1 MTKKAP
7 GYGAFCVSGS
17 QVFLARN
24 CIWGLK
30 MAYLVLA
37 RKYRPATLT
46 ELVGQEHI
54 ARALCNA
61 IEMKRVPHALLFCGA
76 RGTGKTSTA
85 RIVAKMLNCV
95 NGPTPTPCGVCAP
108 CKEIATSTCIDVH
121 ELDAASNRGIDEI
134 RELRS
139 GVGYSPVRDRHKIYI
154 IDEAHMLTNEAA
166 NAFLKTLEEPPAH
179 VTFILATTDPQRLPI
194 TIRSRCQ
201 RYDFRRVKA
210 ADIVRLLAK
219 ICESENVIA
228 EQEALY
234 LVAREGDGSLRDS
247 LSVLD
252 QVIAFGGANLIGDEV
267 AGLLGVAD
275 RNRTHSLMQAL
286 LGRDAKLAIESV
298 AAAHDHGMDL
308 KTFARTMAMES
319 RDLLVARLTGANARD
334 LVDRAE
340 TELEQLQ
347 AMARDIPTAELERL
361 AHVLLELA
369 EQVARASHPRLT
381 LELGMVRLCRAA
393 ALIDVAD
400 LAVRV
405 ETLLAGG
412 RGLPPA
418 RNPQQSPQGAPPRP
432 ASPGGLP
439 SPGGMPPPPGLSR
452 TQPIAPQRTT
462 QPLPAPGMP
471 AAPAGRSLPPP
482 GGVPSPTTAP
492 RPLATLAPALAQPPA
507 RAGDTGSLDDA
518 QLLAWAAAIRDAG
531 KATVASLIE
540 RALVTRDGATVT
552 LRFGTEFL
560 SASAREADSLDA
572 LREGATRVFGDVRVE
587 VGPPDPRASQ
597 ESLSGRRQREKA
609 TSRNERETALR
620 TDERVRMVVDAF
632 QGEITSITV
641 EEASA

>member
-1 MTKKAP
+1 
-7 GYGAFCVSGS
+7 
-17 QVFLARN
+17 
-24 CIWGLK
+24 

-37 RKYRPATLT
+37 RKYRPATLA

-85 RIVAKMLNCV
+85 RIVAKMLNCE

-108 CKEIATSTCIDVH
+108 CKEIASSTCIDVH

-210 ADIVRLLAK
+210 ADIVKLLAK
-219 ICESENVIA
+219 ICASENVVA

-252 QVIAFGGANLIGDEV
+252 QVIAFGGANLLGDEV

-275 RNRTHSLMQAL
+275 RNRTHALMQAL
-286 LGRDAKLAIESV
+286 LQRDAQSAIESV

-347 AMARDIPTAELERL
+347 AMAKDVGTPELERL

-369 EQVARASHPRLT
+369 EQVARASHPRLA
-381 LELGMVRLCRAA
+381 LELGMIRLCRAA
-393 ALIDVAD
+393 ALLDVAD

-405 ETLLAGG
+405 EALLGGG
-412 RGLPPA
+412 RGLPPS
-418 RNPQQSPQGAPPRP
+418 RGPQQSPQGAPPRP
-432 ASPGGLP
+432 STPGLPPPSGLASPTNTPRPLPSPGLP
-439 SPGGMPPPPGLSR
+439 SPSAPPTWPTAPMPSPLPTPGAR
-452 TQPIAPQRTT
+452 AMAN
-462 QPLPAPGMP
+462 PLPAPGAPPAPRVTP
-471 AAPAGRSLPPP
+471 AATAG
-482 GGVPSPTTAP
+482 
-492 RPLATLAPALAQPPA
+492 ATGP
-507 RAGDTGSLDDA
+507 LDDA
-518 QLLAWAAAIRDAG
+518 KLLAWAAAIRDAG
-531 KATVASLIE
+531 MATVATLIE
-540 RALVTRDGATVT
+540 RALATSDGRVVT
-552 LRFGTEFL
+552 LRFATEFL
-560 SASAREADSLDA
+560 SASARELDALDA
-572 LREGATRVFGDVRVE
+572 LRAGAARVFGDRRVE
-587 VGPPDPRASQ
+587 IGPPDPRANQ

-609 TSRNERETALR
+609 TTRSEREAVLTQ
-620 TDERVRMVVDAF
+620 DERVQMVKDAF
-632 QGEITSITV
+632 GGEITQVSI
-641 EEASA
+641 EEAGL

>member
-1 MTKKAP
+1 MNDQK
-7 GYGAFCVSGS
+7 GSGIGAFCVSG
-17 QVFLARN
+17 LHHL
-24 CIWGLK
+24 WGLK

-37 RKYRPATLT
+37 RKYRPATLA

-85 RIVAKMLNCV
+85 RIVAKMLNCEH
-95 NGPTPTPCGVCAP
+95 GPTPTPCGTCAA
-108 CKEIATSTCIDVH
+108 CREIASSTCIDVH

-210 ADIVRLLAK
+210 ADIVKLLAK
-219 ICESENVIA
+219 ICESENVVA

-252 QVIAFGGANLIGDEV
+252 QVIAFGGANLVGDEV

-275 RNRTHSLMQAL
+275 RNRTHALMQAL
-286 LGRDAKLAIESV
+286 LTRNAKLAIESV

-347 AMARDIPTAELERL
+347 AMARDVPTGELERL

-393 ALIDVAD
+393 SLVDVAD

-412 RGLPPA
+412 RGLPSGRGTP
-418 RNPQQSPQGAPPRP
+418 PTSQGVPPRP
-432 ASPGGLP
+432 PTSGGLP
-439 SPGGMPPPPGLSR
+439 SPGGLPQPPGLPR
-452 TQPIAPQRTT
+452 AQAPVGVPALPQRTT
-462 QPLPAPGMP
+462 QPLPVSTG
-471 AAPAGRSLPPP
+471 L
-482 GGVPSPTTAP
+482 PSPSP
-492 RPLATLAPALAQPPA
+492 RPLPGPPSRPAPDLEVPQGSGAT
-507 RAGDTGSLDDA
+507 TVDDPK
-518 QLLAWAAAIRDAG
+518 LLAWAAAIRDAG
-531 KATVASLIE
+531 KATVATLIE
-540 RALVTRDGATVT
+540 RALATRDGNVVT

-560 SASAREADSLDA
+560 SSSAREPDA
-572 LREGATRVFGDVRVE
+572 IEAMQASAVRALGDVRVE
-587 VGPPDPRASQ
+587 IGPPDSRANQ
-597 ESLSGRRQREKA
+597 ESLSGRRQRERA
-609 TSRNERETALR
+609 VSRTGREDALR
-620 TDERVRMVVDAF
+620 RDDRVQLVVEAF
-632 QGEITSITV
+632 QGEITHVSID
-641 EEASA
+641 EASA

>member
-1 MTKKAP
+1 
-7 GYGAFCVSGS
+7 
-17 QVFLARN
+17 
-24 CIWGLK
+24 

-37 RKYRPATLT
+37 RKYRPATLA

-95 NGPTPTPCGVCAP
+95 NGPTPTPCGVCSP
-108 CKEIATSTCIDVH
+108 CKEIASSTCIDVH

-166 NAFLKTLEEPPAH
+166 NAFLKTLEEPPSH

-210 ADIVRLLAK
+210 SDIVKLLAK
-219 ICESENVIA
+219 ICESENVVA
-228 EQEALY
+228 EPEALY

-252 QVIAFGGANLIGDEV
+252 QVIAFGGANLLGDEV

-275 RNRTHSLMQAL
+275 RNRTHALMQAL

-347 AMARDIPTAELERL
+347 AMARDLPTAELERL

-393 ALIDVAD
+393 ALVDVAD

-405 ETLLAGG
+405 EALLAGG

-418 RNPQQSPQGAPPRP
+418 RNPPQAPQGALPRP
-432 ASPGGLP
+432 QTPGLPSPGLP
-439 SPGGMPPPPGLSR
+439 SPGGPRAQPVATPLPPPSVPAGGLPPPSASLQMR
-452 TQPIAPQRTT
+452 SAPAAS
-462 QPLPAPGMP
+462 PLPPPSAASPVGLPAPGSAQRP
-471 AAPAGRSLPPP
+471 LSATPPLRAAPGT
-482 GGVPSPTTAP
+482 GGH
-492 RPLATLAPALAQPPA
+492 
-507 RAGDTGSLDDA
+507 DTLDDA
-518 QLLAWAAAIRDAG
+518 KLLAWAAAIRDAG
-531 KATVASLIE
+531 KATVSTLID
-540 RALVTRDGATVT
+540 RALVTRDGNTVT
-552 LRFGTEFL
+552 LRFATEFL
-560 SASAREADSLDA
+560 SSSAREVDALDA
-572 LREGATRVFGDVRVE
+572 IQAGATRALGDVRVE
-587 VGPPDPRASQ
+587 IGPADPRAGQ
-597 ESLSGRRQREKA
+597 ESLSGRRLREKA
-609 TSRNERETALR
+609 TSRSEREAALVN
-620 TDERVRMVVDAF
+620 DDRVRMVVEAF
-632 QGEITSITV
+632 QGEITHVSV
-641 EEASA
+641 DEASL

>member
-1 MTKKAP
+1 MSKRP
-7 GYGAFCVSGS
+7 RFSGPF
-17 QVFLARN
+17 VFLVELRV
-24 CIWGLK
+24 WGFK

-37 RKYRPATLT
+37 RKYRPAMLS

-108 CKEIATSTCIDVH
+108 CREIASSTCIDVH

-210 ADIVRLLAK
+210 GDIVKLLAK
-219 ICESENVIA
+219 ICESEGVIA
-228 EQEALY
+228 ELEALY

-252 QVIAFGGANLIGDEV
+252 QVIAFGGANLVGDEV

-275 RNRTHSLMQAL
+275 RNRTHALMQAL
-286 LGRDAKLAIESV
+286 LGRDAKRAIESV

-347 AMARDIPTAELERL
+347 SMARDVPTAELERL

-369 EQVARASHPRLT
+369 EQVARAGHPRLT

-405 ETLLAGG
+405 ESLLAGG

-418 RNPQQSPQGAPPRP
+418 RNPQQTPQGAPPKP
-432 ASPGGLP
+432 PTPGALPSPGGLP
-439 SPGGMPPPPGLSR
+439 PPPGLAR
-452 TQPIAPQRTT
+452 TQPLTPPRPPQPLPEPASAVAPPAP
-462 QPLPAPGMP
+462 QPLPA
-471 AAPAGRSLPPP
+471 RQ
-482 GGVPSPTTAP
+482 P
-492 RPLATLAPALAQPPA
+492 RA
-507 RAGDTGSLDDA
+507 LDDA
-518 QLLAWAAAIRDAG
+518 TLLAWAAAIRDAG
-531 KATVASLIE
+531 KSTVATLID
-540 RALVTRDGATVT
+540 RALTSFDGTTVT

-560 SASAREADSLDA
+560 SSSAREADSLDA
-572 LREGATRVFGDVRVE
+572 MQAGATRVLGDVRVE
-587 VGPPDPRASQ
+587 VGPPDARASQ
-597 ESLSGRRQREKA
+597 ESLSGRRQREKS
-609 TSRNERETALR
+609 TSRSDREAALR
-620 TDERVRMVVDAF
+620 DDSRVQMVVEAF
-632 QGEITSITV
+632 QGEITHVSV
-641 EEASA
+641 DEASL